1 MPNCAPV
8 ADVVGADH
16 FMAQKLLGTCRGV
29 ADDGGA
35 QVADVHLFRHVR
47 RGVVDYDSLRLN
59 RCDAQ
64 FRCVQHPIGLA
75 RDPVA
80 VQENVDKAGAG
91 DFHFSGD
98 VAEIQ
103 QLHHFFRQ
111 LTGRHAQLFGDG
123 HHAIGLVITKLRLG
137 GWADLRF
144 AIGWRASGD
153 QRLAD
158 FI

>member
-1 MPNCAPV
+1 
-8 ADVVGADH
+8 
-16 FMAQKLLGTCRGV
+16 MAQKLLGTCRGV

-111 LTGRHAQLFGDG
+111 LTGRHAQLLATD
-123 HHAIGLVITKLRLG
+123 ITP
-137 GWADLRF
+137 
-144 AIGWRASGD
+144 
-153 QRLAD
+153 LAW
-158 FI
+158 